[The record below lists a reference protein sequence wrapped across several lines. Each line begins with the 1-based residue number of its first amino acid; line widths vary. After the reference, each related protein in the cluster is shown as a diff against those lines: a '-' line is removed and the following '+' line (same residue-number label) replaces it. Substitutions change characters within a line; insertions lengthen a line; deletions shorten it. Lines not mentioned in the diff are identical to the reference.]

1 MSKNVQ
7 TGDVIFSEDGETLLY
22 GWLDA
27 EEAIK
32 SIEDFFDEVIERSDI
47 KDIQLEYWKFV
58 PSRNNPEGYP
68 GLYYPCKKKTR
79 GAIKATRVMFK

>member
-1 MSKNVQ
+1 MPSKYKA
-7 TGDVIFSEDGETLLY
+7 GDVIFSDGGETLLY

-58 PSRNNPEGYP
+58 PKRNNSDGYP
-68 GLYYPCKKKTR
+68 GLYYPCQKCAR
-79 GAIKATRVMFK
+79 GAFKATRVFLK